1 MSEDG
6 KVREETRVT
15 GTKEYL
21 EINFENKVGI
31 LPEKKNIS
39 AIVRLQETSYFRAG
53 FHKRGNRHQYQDSE
67 EEFSSFWRLSDDL
80 PLL

>member
-21 EINFENKVGI
+21 EINFENK
-31 LPEKKNIS
+31 EKKNIS